1 MGRNMIKQNDF
12 GIIYILLQK
21 FQETRNSQG
30 KNSKERN
37 PALTP
42 CQLEILNHSQKK
54 ANFPLHDNFTEG

>member
-1 MGRNMIKQNDF
+1 MGTNMIKQNDF
-12 GIIYILLQK
+12 GLIYILLQK

-42 CQLEILNHSQKK
+42 CQLEISNHSQKK

>member
-1 MGRNMIKQNDF
+1 MGTNMIKQNDF

-42 CQLEILNHSQKK
+42 CKLEISNHSQKK